1 MAFNLTEN
9 PKSETFFTETVY
21 DKISVHADTLFSDL
35 VKTLRET
42 TEKVYI
48 IPTHAAFTEVAKRFL
63 RGELPG
69 YKGLY
74 KVIGGKD
81 PSIWRDQIG
90 HIHPGLKSLEG

>member
-42 TEKVYI
+42 TEKVYV
-48 IPTHAAFTEVAKRFL
+48 IPTHASTRWPSVSSVVSFPVT
-63 RGELPG
+63 
-69 YKGLY
+69 
-74 KVIGGKD
+74 KD
-81 PSIWRDQIG
+81 CTR
-90 HIHPGLKSLEG
+90 